1 MPVMPVSL
9 LLLAA
14 AAQPSTQWPTY
25 LNARFGFSTCY
36 PAALLK
42 PLPESDNGDGR
53 VFVGARKSA
62 LRVYGRNNALERTTA
77 QEYAAEQDR
86 IAKAGARISY
96 KAAGKG
102 WFVVSGSYDGLIF
115 YAKTYAVPGDQFNTF
130 ELTYP
135 ASEAKSWNAIVTRVN
150 RCFAPSRR

>member
-1 MPVMPVSL
+1 MPLSL
-9 LLLAA
+9 FVLAS
-14 AAQPSTQWPTY
+14 AAQPNPDWPTY

-53 VFVGARKSA
+53 VFTGAGKSA
-62 LRVYGRNNALERTTA
+62 LRVYGRNNALERT
-77 QEYAAEQDR
+77 QSEEFAAEQAR
-86 IAKAGARISY
+86 IAKAGAKISY

-135 ASEAKSWNAIVTRVN
+135 ASEAKSWNAIVTRIN
-150 RCFAPSRR
+150 RCFAPSRG

>member
-1 MPVMPVSL
+1 MLSIAM
-9 LLLAA
+9 LAA
-14 AAQPSTQWPTY
+14 STSEWPTY

-53 VFVGARKSA
+53 VFVGTKKSA
-62 LRVYGRNNALERTTA
+62 LRVYGRNNALERTLA

-86 IAKAGARISY
+86 IAKAGAKISY
-96 KAAGKG
+96 KATGKG
-102 WFVVSGSYDGLIF
+102 WFVVSGSYDGLVF

-135 ASEAKSWNAIVTRVN
+135 ANETKSWSAIVKRVN
-150 RCFAPSRR
+150 RCFAPSR